1 MTIRSTLAVGA
12 AGAALALTG
21 AAQAMTPALLDP
33 AQIAG
38 AWTLA
43 RAGGASCTITL
54 KAEPAGG
61 NNYEV
66 ALGDCAGVAGI
77 KAVASWRVSSDG
89 IGLASAD
96 GSTVIFL
103 SRQSDR
109 LFRTSGKSS
118 LDVGGTWTLT
128 RE

>member
-1 MTIRSTLAVGA
+1 MTTPSTLAAGVASA
-12 AGAALALTG
+12 AIALTG

-33 AQIAG
+33 AKIAG
-38 AWTLA
+38 AWTLS
-43 RAGGASCTITL
+43 RAGGASCALTL
-54 KAEPAGG
+54 KADPAAGG
-61 NNYEV
+61 GHQLD
-66 ALGDCAGVAGI
+66 LGACAGVAGI
-77 KAVASWRVSSDG
+77 DAVRAWRVSSDG

-103 SRQSDR
+103 SRQSDT
-109 LFRTSGKSS
+109 LFRTTGKSS